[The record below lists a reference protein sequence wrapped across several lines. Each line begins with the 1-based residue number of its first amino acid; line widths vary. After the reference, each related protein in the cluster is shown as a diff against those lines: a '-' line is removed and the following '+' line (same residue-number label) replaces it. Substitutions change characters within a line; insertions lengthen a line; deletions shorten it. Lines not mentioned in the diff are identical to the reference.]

1 MNHSVP
7 AKEALGT
14 ALYSSGYFEKA
25 LIQFHKSNR
34 LRQSS
39 CYDEWIGRCE
49 ETIRAYL
56 TAADIDAGTVQ
67 GGNLIRDILKIL
79 CSLIPDILINPE
91 YHNWMDVINLH
102 KDQEQVKIQEKEN
115 RPESLFSET
124 SEEEI
129 HLQEIKKKNN
139 RKKTGLLMGK
149 LHDDMM
155 FLDKIANHPALQK
168 NILIL
173 KEEEING
180 KASSRDIDKV

>member
-1 MNHSVP
+1 MMIFAFS
-7 AKEALGT
+7 
-14 ALYSSGYFEKA
+14 YF
-25 LIQFHKSNR
+25 
-34 LRQSS
+34 
-39 CYDEWIGRCE
+39 
-49 ETIRAYL
+49 
-56 TAADIDAGTVQ
+56 
-67 GGNLIRDILKIL
+67 
-79 CSLIPDILINPE
+79 PDILINPE

-102 KDQEQVKIQEKEN
+102 QEQDKIQEKEN
-115 RPESLFSET
+115 TPGSLFTEP

-173 KEEEING
+173 KEEEKNG
-180 KASSRDIDKV
+180 KASSKDIDKV